1 MYYALYWN
9 MYYVFI
15 FDGVFLII
23 KMLIFLEVSVK
34 SSVKMLCWNLNV
46 NRGTGSQVTVRQLPD
61 FWPLGNPLF
70 LAFIT

>member
-1 MYYALYWN
+1 